1 MRKILVHTLSL
12 IAVVLLYVGTISNSY
27 EMLYNGASS
36 QSKSSDYAF
45 STDHSNNYNTP
56 RQNEEITIVGHNA
69 FSGSTYNNASCLR
82 GYAPAFE
89 HKIQHTTT
97 QYLLKSVWLYRSLTI
112 SDIVY
117 PFAYF
122 W

>member
-12 IAVVLLYVGTISNSY
+12 IAVVLLYASMISDSY
-27 EMLYNGASS
+27 GMLHKGASS
-36 QSKSSDYAF
+36 QRKGSDYAF
-45 STDHSNNYNTP
+45 SSDRSNHYSTP
-56 RQNEEITIVGHNA
+56 RQNEEITIVGHHA
-69 FSGSTYNNASCLR
+69 FSGSTHNEASCLW
-82 GYAPAFE
+82 GYVPTLE

-97 QYLLKSVWLYRSLTI
+97 QYMLKSVWLYRSLTI
-112 SDIVY
+112 SDIIY